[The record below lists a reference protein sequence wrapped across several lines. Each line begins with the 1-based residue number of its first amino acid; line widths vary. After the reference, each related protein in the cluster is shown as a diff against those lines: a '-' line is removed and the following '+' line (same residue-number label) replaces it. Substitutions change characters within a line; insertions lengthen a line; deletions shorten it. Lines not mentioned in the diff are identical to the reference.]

1 MTPPHHSQVILISST
16 GLYPYHKGAPARLF
30 NTIGGQL
37 AALGLSVTF
46 VCLSPPKKNSTQE
59 KSSWNKVF
67 ENSLVN
73 VWHQEKQRFFFSR
86 RLQEISACIYALKQS
101 KRGSLFLFN
110 SAPYSFFSLLVVLGK
125 FLGIKTAYI
134 AHGGI
139 FTENAT
145 SFTNRIMRLNLK
157 MISFAIDAIITV
169 SEAFGVY
176 LKNFFPNVPIHAIH
190 NSLDCLEHSPS
201 PDSSKN
207 ARERRFNIFYM
218 GRLEKVKGLDTLLSA
233 FQLLYRKHKE
243 CRLIIAGNGQYGNKL
258 QELAMDP
265 GIAGA
270 VSFVGFINKEDKEK
284 YFKTTDIFVLP
295 SAYFET
301 FGMVIL
307 EAMCFKVPVVA
318 SRIGGIPEVVD
329 DGETGVLFESGNK
342 DDLFQKIEALYM
354 DKQKREKLA
363 KAAYKRLKEDF
374 STSRMGDEYFEL
386 VEKLTTDFY
395 SKNN

>member
-1 MTPPHHSQVILISST
+1 
-16 GLYPYHKGAPARLF
+16 
-30 NTIGGQL
+30 
-37 AALGLSVTF
+37 
-46 VCLSPPKKNSTQE
+46 
-59 KSSWNKVF
+59 
-67 ENSLVN
+67 
-73 VWHQEKQRFFFSR
+73 
-86 RLQEISACIYALKQS
+86 
-101 KRGSLFLFN
+101 
-110 SAPYSFFSLLVVLGK
+110 
-125 FLGIKTAYI
+125 
-134 AHGGI
+134 
-139 FTENAT
+139 
-145 SFTNRIMRLNLK
+145 MRLNLK